1 MADQLVSAE
10 WLSEH
15 LDDEHVV
22 IADCRFELTDPEAG
36 RSEYE
41 LGHIPGAIFFDLEKD
56 LSGPK
61 REHGGRHPL
70 PDLDEFARKLGKTG
84 IDETKHVVVYDDQ
97 NGSFAGRLWWMLNYL
112 GHDEV
117 SVLDISYSTWVK
129 EGHPTSKVIPDPA
142 PRNFVPNVR
151 TEMAVDVEEVKRKM
165 RERGVVLVD
174 SRAPERYRGD
184 EEPMDPKAGHIPG
197 AENWFWKE
205 NVANDGKWK
214 EQEELKKRFQPLQN
228 KDVIVYCG
236 SGVTAS
242 ANVLALKAAGKD
254 ARLYVGSWSDWS
266 SYSDNPVETGD
277 GEK

>member
-1 MADQLVSAE
+1 MADQFVSAE

-36 RSEYE
+36 RGEYE

-70 PDLDEFARKLGKTG
+70 PDLDEFVRKLGKAG

-97 NGSFAGRLWWMLNYL
+97 NGSFAARLWWMLNYL

-117 SVLDISYSTWVK
+117 SVLDISYSMWVK
-129 EGHPTSKVIPDPA
+129 EGHPTSEVIPAPA

-151 TEMAVDVEEVKRKM
+151 TKMAVDVEEVKRTM
-165 RERGVVLVD
+165 GEEGVVLVD

-214 EQEELKKRFQPLQN
+214 AQEELKKRFQPLQN

-242 ANVLALKAAGKD
+242 ANVLALQAAGKD

-266 SYSDNPVETGD
+266 SYPNHPVETGD
-277 GEK
+277 REK